1 MFVLFPG
8 CSEQSNEVAHLD
20 KAILCRD
27 RSDAKKLI
35 RRANVM
41 KTRNHKHGMSL
52 IEMLI
57 VVGIIALLATMVI
70 SVASRID
77 TRAKEKGTE
86 SLLALLDS
94 ALQEYHEFTG
104 RFPEQSETDS
114 TNAMIHS
121 EYLYGE
127 LSSIPSVRKILTKL
141 SNSSVEN
148 KYRTSETAAELYDP
162 WGTVLDY
169 RYIPGDNFP
178 LLVSAGPDKT
188 FGTADDMSN
197 R

>member
-1 MFVLFPG
+1 M
-8 CSEQSNEVAHLD
+8 
-20 KAILCRD
+20 
-27 RSDAKKLI
+27 
-35 RRANVM
+35 
-41 KTRNHKHGMSL
+41 
-52 IEMLI
+52 EMLI
-57 VVGIIALLATMVI
+57 VLGIIAILATMVI

-77 TRAKEKGTE
+77 TQAKEKGAE
-86 SLLALLDS
+86 GLLALLDS

-104 RFPEQSETDS
+104 RFPEQIETDS
-114 TNAMIHS
+114 ANALAHS
-121 EYLYGE
+121 EFLYGE
-127 LSSIPSVRKILTKL
+127 LNSIPGVQKILKKL

-148 KYRTSETAAELYDP
+148 RHGTAETAAEIYDP

-169 RYIPGDNFP
+169 RYIPGDPFP

>member
-1 MFVLFPG
+1 
-8 CSEQSNEVAHLD
+8 
-20 KAILCRD
+20 
-27 RSDAKKLI
+27 
-35 RRANVM
+35 M
-41 KTRNHKHGMSL
+41 KTRNYKPGLSL

-57 VVGIIALLATMVI
+57 VVGIIAILATMVI

-77 TRAKEKGTE
+77 TQAKEKGTKN
-86 SLLALLDS
+86 LFTLLDS
-94 ALQEYHEFTG
+94 ALQEYREFTG
-104 RFPEQSETDS
+104 RFPEQLETDS
-114 TNAMIHS
+114 ANANIHT

-127 LSSIPSVRKILTKL
+127 LSSIPGVRKILAKL
-141 SNSSVEN
+141 SSSSVVN
-148 KYRTSETAAELYDP
+148 KYGTAETAAELYDA

-188 FGTADDMSN
+188 FGTADDINN

>member
-1 MFVLFPG
+1 
-8 CSEQSNEVAHLD
+8 
-20 KAILCRD
+20 
-27 RSDAKKLI
+27 
-35 RRANVM
+35 M
-41 KTRNHKHGMSL
+41 KTRNPIHGLSL

-77 TRAKEKGTE
+77 TQAKENGTE

-114 TNAMIHS
+114 ANAVAHS
-121 EYLYGE
+121 EFLYSE
-127 LSSIPSVRKILTKL
+127 LSAIPSVRKILNKL
-141 SNSSVEN
+141 SPSSVDN
-148 KYRTSETAAELYDP
+148 KSGTAETAAEIYDP

-169 RYIPGDNFP
+169 RYIPGDHFP
-178 LLVSAGPDKT
+178 LVVSAGPDKM
-188 FGTADDMSN
+188 FGTADDISN